1 MRDESLHRPVPIAM
15 RHGTHEEAL
24 GVVAPAAIRGMA
36 EMGHRVSEDGWWVDW
51 FVSRPEYCCQ
61 RKGRDSA
68 TIPCSSRS
76 RLFFCD
82 GPQFGAFVSRPKVR
96 PACPCR
102 QQMAFK

>member
-1 MRDESLHRPVPIAM
+1 MRDESLHRPVPI
-15 RHGTHEEAL
+15 
-24 GVVAPAAIRGMA
+24 RGMA
-36 EMGHRVSEDGWWVDW
+36 EVGQRISEVGWWVDW

-61 RKGRDSA
+61 RKGRDLA

-96 PACPCR
+96 LACLWSTADAF
-102 QQMAFK
+102 QMAAMQALRP